1 MRFQQV
7 DHLLVCCK
15 PLNKVCRDLSRHHP
29 APPASPAPP
38 SPPAPPGT
46 PGTLLHRH
54 PDMIL
59 TSLSCSFLFLHDPL
73 SFRHSSFNSLLDL
86 FPSGE
91 TCSQA
96 DRASL
101 DDTPTVNRWE
111 FHSHSLGG
119 SLLRAGAKMSFS
131 GLHIQMFDTFLHISS
146 AGCYPPFGP
155 LIKPVCSPLSP
166 SNCELLCVHHVYF
179 SHPDR
184 LLWSSGIDVSGRS
197 PRLVVTKSRSPG
209 ITSSQILEN
218 LTYERINFP
227 RASDKS
233 GAAAIQPERAPL
245 WHCASAGPA
254 LFFAPHVDPRR
265 HHTCTSPSAGSC
277 VLVDIPFLVTFST
290 VITWTS
296 QGASNMYA
304 LQPKAGA
311 RDQFTTSQ
319 R

>member
-1 MRFQQV
+1 
-7 DHLLVCCK
+7 
-15 PLNKVCRDLSRHHP
+15 
-29 APPASPAPP
+29 
-38 SPPAPPGT
+38 
-46 PGTLLHRH
+46 
-54 PDMIL
+54 
-59 TSLSCSFLFLHDPL
+59 
-73 SFRHSSFNSLLDL
+73 
-86 FPSGE
+86 
-91 TCSQA
+91 
-96 DRASL
+96 
-101 DDTPTVNRWE
+101 
-111 FHSHSLGG
+111 
-119 SLLRAGAKMSFS
+119 MSFS

-146 AGCYPPFGP
+146 AGCCPPFGP

-233 GAAAIQPERAPL
+233 GAAAVQPERAPL

-311 RDQFTTSQ
+311 RVQFTTSQ